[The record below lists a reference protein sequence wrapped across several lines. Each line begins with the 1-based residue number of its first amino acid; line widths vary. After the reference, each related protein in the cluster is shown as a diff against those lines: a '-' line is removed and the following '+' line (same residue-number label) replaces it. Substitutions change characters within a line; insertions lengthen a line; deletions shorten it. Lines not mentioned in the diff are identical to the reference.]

1 MHTQITKMK
10 KLGGLE
16 NEIRILGSGWGIMK
30 AGMV

>member
-1 MHTQITKMK
+1 MK